1 LGVTGAAGSKAHR
14 ALAPERVYFLGKG
27 GRDGRAQLGLSD
39 PTDAGEYASPF
50 DLSHQTLDWDAWLN
64 DAQKIQ
70 S

>member
-1 LGVTGAAGSKAHR
+1 MVELSLGRNDRTG
-14 ALAPERVYFLGKG
+14 
-27 GRDGRAQLGLSD
+27 
-39 PTDAGEYASPF
+39 AGEYPSPF